1 MTQPAQRGDAG
12 PVGLRE
18 RKKQKTRQSIQEH
31 ALRLFGEQGYDRTT
45 IEQIAEAAEVSPS
58 TYFRYFPTKE
68 DVVLYDALDPML
80 IESFRRQPADLTPT
94 EALRGSLHEVLG
106 ALTPEQVR
114 EQNERGRLIFAVP
127 DLQATWVAELM
138 RTAGVLTSLLA
149 ERLGRD
155 PGDFNIRVYT
165 GAVMGALMA
174 AVLPA
179 ADSSGVDF
187 VAVLDAAL
195 DLLEAGLRI
204 DS

>member
-1 MTQPAQRGDAG
+1 MTQPAHRGDAG

-18 RKKQKTRQSIQEH
+18 RKKQKTRRSIQEH

-45 IEQIAEAAEVSPS
+45 IEQIADAAEVSPS
-58 TYFRYFPTKE
+58 TFFRYFPTKE

-80 IESFRRQPADLTPT
+80 IESFRRQPVGLTPT
-94 EALRGSLHEVLG
+94 QALRASLHEVLEG
-106 ALTPEQVR
+106 LTPVQVR

-138 RTAGVLTSLLA
+138 RMAGMMTGLLA

-155 PGDFNIRVYT
+155 PGDFDIRVYT